1 MDRAIQI
8 LLETAEQ
15 QIEEQIDANEDARRR
30 KKDWFELQKLL
41 SEGALSISETQEFLT
56 LNFQILDQRARI
68 ALLAGIRLGGQLQ
81 ASFFREN
88 AAFWEDFCE
97 DQLAVRET

>member
-41 SEGALSISETQEFLT
+41 SKGELSISETQEFLT
-56 LNFQILDQRARI
+56 LNFQILDQRART

-81 ASFFREN
+81 ASN
-88 AAFWEDFCE
+88 AAFWEEFCE

>member
-56 LNFQILDQRARI
+56 LNFQILDQRART

-88 AAFWEDFCE
+88 ATFWEEFCE

>member
-41 SEGALSISETQEFLT
+41 SEGELSLSETQEFLT
-56 LNFQILDQRARI
+56 LNFQILDQRART

-81 ASFFREN
+81 ASN
-88 AAFWEDFCE
+88 AAFWEEFCE

>member
-41 SEGALSISETQEFLT
+41 SEGELSLSETQEFRT
-56 LNFQILDQRARI
+56 LNFQILDQRARS

-81 ASFFREN
+81 AST
-88 AAFWEDFCE
+88 AAFWEEFCE